1 MDAGRREGSDLK
13 MAPIVLL
20 AVLVGYPDMLPAQTG
35 LRATS
40 GFPNDF
46 GRPNDGLPL
55 PDGPRGPPPQRAP
68 LARGPSMELAL
79 AAAQAAEAACGG
91 YHVGVA
97 VIDSAGMPKLYHIPD
112 GTTGYHAYTA
122 FRKAWT
128 ALSFARPTSQVG
140 MLARTDPAV
149 RQRIVADSNYLSF
162 AGGVPLVVDG
172 VPIGAIGVSGADI
185 SAVDERCAQA
195 GVDAIRR
202 RLK

>member
-1 MDAGRREGSDLK
+1 MTTIRVAAILTLI
-13 MAPIVLL
+13 A
-20 AVLVGYPDMLPAQTG
+20 LPAIAGAQSAPRPNSG
-35 LRATS
+35 PNS

-68 LARGPSMELAL
+68 YARGPSMALAL
-79 AAAQAAEAACGG
+79 AAAEAAEAACAG
-91 YHVGVA
+91 YKVGVA

-140 MLARTDPAV
+140 ALTKTDPAV

-162 AGGVPLVVDG
+162 AGGVPLVVG
-172 VPIGAIGVSGADI
+172 SVIVGAIGVSGADV

-195 GVDAIRR
+195 GVAAIRD
-202 RLK
+202 RLR

>member
-1 MDAGRREGSDLK
+1 MPDAREGDSVK
-13 MAPIVLL
+13 MASIVFASMQIVMPAAL
-20 AVLVGYPDMLPAQTG
+20 AGQT
-35 LRATS
+35 LTRPNS

-55 PDGPRGPPPQRAP
+55 PDGPRGSPPQRAAY
-68 LARGPSMELAL
+68 ARGPSMKLAL
-79 AAAQAAEAACGG
+79 AAAEAAEAACRA
-91 YHVGVA
+91 YRVGVA

-128 ALSFARPTSQVG
+128 ALSFARPTSEVG
-140 MLARTDPAV
+140 ALTRTDPAV

-162 AGGVPLVVDG
+162 AGGLPLIVDG
-172 VPIGAIGVSGADI
+172 SPIGAIGVSGADI

-202 RLK
+202 RLR